1 MRTLILASTLVIPA
15 TLVAQAA
22 DTAARRIRQEA
33 VNLDGNGKG
42 AEARKIWQKLI
53 DEAPD
58 AAAKAAAQR
67 RMAMSWGFEGN
78 CTNAIK
84 YHTMVID
91 YWKTREQAEPQNA
104 FYQEGEMANESAR
117 VCIDAGDLDQA
128 HRFYALGSE
137 LGNKEPE
144 PRTHPKSLWDF
155 RLAHAEARIDARK
168 GKKADAEKHVAEAR
182 KALDSDPEMAKN
194 QERFFPYLLGYV
206 ALYSGDFEA
215 AAKHLDAA
223 LLIEQNKGDPFLT
236 YLLGKAH
243 EGLGTNHR
251 IIAVG
256 FYQKAYELAE
266 GNHNPPAA
274 FVRRELRKKGKS

>member
-1 MRTLILASTLVIPA
+1 MRYLILASVLLVPPVLA
-15 TLVAQAA
+15 AQSP
-22 DTAARRIRQEA
+22 DSAARRVRQEA
-33 VNLDGNGKG
+33 MTLDGDGKG
-42 AEARKIWQKLI
+42 VEARKIWQKLI

-78 CTNAIK
+78 CTNAVQ

-128 HRFYALGSE
+128 HTMYALGSE
-137 LGNKEPE
+137 LGNKEPA
-144 PRTHPKSLWDF
+144 PRTHPKSLWDY
-155 RLAHAEARIDARK
+155 RLAHAEARIDARR
-168 GKKADAEKHVAEAR
+168 GKKADAEKHVAEAP

-194 QERFFPYLLGYV
+194 QERFFPYLVGYV
-206 ALYSGDFEA
+206 ALYTGDFATAQTRLEEA
-215 AAKHLDAA
+215 RA
-223 LLIEQNKGDPFLT
+223 IEQNKGDPFLT
-236 YLLGKAH
+236 YLLGMTH
-243 EGLGTNHR
+243 EKMGHVDP
-251 IIAVG
+251 AVDL
-256 FYQKAYELAE
+256 YQEAYKQAE

-274 FVRRELRKKGKS
+274 FVRREVPKKGKS

>member
-1 MRTLILASTLVIPA
+1 MRYLILASVLLVPPVLA
-15 TLVAQAA
+15 AQSP
-22 DTAARRIRQEA
+22 DSAARRVRQEA
-33 VNLDGNGKG
+33 MTLDGDGKG
-42 AEARKIWQKLI
+42 VEARKIWQKLI

-78 CTNAIK
+78 CTNAVK

-128 HRFYALGSE
+128 HTMYALGSE
-137 LGNKEPE
+137 LGNKEPA
-144 PRTHPKSLWDF
+144 PRTHPKSLWDY
-155 RLAHAEARIDARK
+155 RLAHAEARIDARR

-194 QERFFPYLLGYV
+194 QERFFPYLVGYV
-206 ALYSGDFEA
+206 ALYTGDFATAQTRLEEA
-215 AAKHLDAA
+215 RA
-223 LLIEQNKGDPFLT
+223 IEQNKGDPFLT
-236 YLLGKAH
+236 YLLGMTH
-243 EGLGTNHR
+243 EKMGHVDP
-251 IIAVG
+251 AVDL
-256 FYQKAYELAE
+256 YQEAYKQAE

-274 FVRRELRKKGKS
+274 FVRREVPKKGKS

>member
-1 MRTLILASTLVIPA
+1 MRSMVLASAILFPGVLA
-15 TLVAQAA
+15 AQAP
-22 DTAARRIRQEA
+22 DTAAVRRIRNEA
-33 VNLDGNGKG
+33 ITLDGDGKG
-42 AEARKIWQKLI
+42 AEARKIWQQLI
-53 DEAPD
+53 DQAPD
-58 AAAKAAAQR
+58 AVAKAAMQR
-67 RMAMSWGFEGN
+67 RMAMSWGFAGD
-78 CTNAIK
+78 CGNAIK

-128 HRFYALGSE
+128 HKMYQLGTE

-168 GKKADAEKHVAEAR
+168 GKKAEAEKHVAEAR

-194 QERFFPYLLGYV
+194 QERFYPYLEGYV
-206 ALYSGDFEA
+206 ALYTGDYVTAVAKFEE
-215 AAKHLDAA
+215 A
-223 LLIEQNKGDPFLT
+223 LKTFQNQSDPFLT
-236 YLLGKAH
+236 WLLGMAH
-243 EGLGTNHR
+243 EKMGHVDV
-251 IIAVG
+251 A
-256 FYQKAYELAE
+256 KKKYEEAFDLAK

-274 FVRRELRKKGKS
+274 FVRRELRPKP